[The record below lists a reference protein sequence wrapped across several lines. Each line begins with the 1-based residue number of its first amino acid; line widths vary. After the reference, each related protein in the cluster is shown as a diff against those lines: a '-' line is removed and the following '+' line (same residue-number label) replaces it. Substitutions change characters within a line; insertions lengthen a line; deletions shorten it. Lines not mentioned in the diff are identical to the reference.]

1 MLLFEPEVFKKKLLS
16 AEEAE
21 TYGNGFFMK
30 TDLPPSAVEKFHKIM
45 VAHTREDLDDISIE
59 DIIDAFDHIE
69 ELEEYYTESTSHT
82 NRSLP
87 ACLKRL
93 KSLNSATVRRVL

>member
-1 MLLFEPEVFKKKLLS
+1 MLLFEPEVFKKKLMS
-16 AEEAE
+16 AEEAKKFS
-21 TYGNGFFMK
+21 NDFFVN